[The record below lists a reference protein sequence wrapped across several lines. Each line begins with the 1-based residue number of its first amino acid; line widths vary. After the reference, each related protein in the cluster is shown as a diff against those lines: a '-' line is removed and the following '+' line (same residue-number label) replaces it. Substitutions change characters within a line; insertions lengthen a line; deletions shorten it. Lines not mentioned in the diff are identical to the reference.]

1 MILSEI
7 IGNLRIELQDTDQL
21 LYKEEELIRAIE
33 KSVSL
38 MSRLIP
44 KRGIIETTI
53 VRIISGET
61 LTITSSTGA
70 LAYKP
75 IKKGTLIITGKAL
88 DSDYRIDYLTGVVT
102 EVGSNLPDANYIVS
116 YELDTGMLDLSSI
129 LPDYIK
135 LERVEYP
142 AGSAPPTLITFDTY
156 GTILVFRGTV
166 SLTEN
171 EHLRI
176 IYLARWSPPTLTEEG
191 DYPSH
196 LNDAIIIGSAGQALI
211 FKAEKYVAE
220 AADAFA
226 VLAEP
231 SAYTFVKP
239 SSPSLPS
246 VPTKPTAPTLSF
258 TAVETALTAID
269 TEITAAKA
277 KLTSGETY
285 INAATRGEGVATT
298 YGTYGGIVMEGAGHR
313 VSEAIARLRQIEET
327 LTKYASE
334 VAAFGSETNSYAN
347 HVSGLVSLF
356 RGQGEVESVGANIY
370 ASQVNAFV
378 AMISGQQAKANTLL
392 DIAGRYLAS
401 GQSKINEMLIMLGQK
416 PEFQTQKASSEQRS

>member
-1 MILSEI
+1 MTLTNMIS
-7 IGNLRIELQDTDQL
+7 NLRIELQDTDKIT
-21 LYKEEELIRAIE
+21 YTEDELIRAIE

-38 MSRLIP
+38 MSRLLP
-44 KRGIIETTI
+44 KRDIVETTI
-53 VRIISGET
+53 RRTISGET
-61 LTITSSTGA
+61 LAIVSGTGT

-75 IKKGTLIITGKAL
+75 IAKSTLNIMGKTL
-88 DSDYRIDYLTGVVT
+88 DSDYRVDYLTGVVT
-102 EVGSNLPDANYIVS
+102 QIGSKLPNGDYTVS
-116 YELDTGMLDLSSI
+116 YQLDTGLLDLSFI

-142 AGSAPPTLITFDTY
+142 AGSTPPTLVTFDTY
-156 GTILVFRGTV
+156 GNILALRGTI
-166 SLTEN
+166 SLTEG

-176 IYLARWSPPTLTEEG
+176 VYLARWNSPTMEIEG

-196 LNDAIIIGSAGQALI
+196 LSDAVIIGSAGQALI
-211 FKAEKYVAE
+211 FKAEKYVME
-220 AADAFA
+220 AANAFA
-226 VLAEP
+226 VLTEP

-239 SSPSLPS
+239 SSPDLPT

-258 TAVETALTAID
+258 TAVESALTAIG
-269 TEITAAKA
+269 TEITAAKE

-285 INAATRGEGVATT
+285 INAATRGDTVAAN
-298 YGTYGGIVMEGAGHR
+298 YGRYAEAVYSGANTR
-313 VSEAIARLRQIEET
+313 VNEAIARLRQIEET

-347 HVSGLVSLF
+347 QVSGLVGLY
-356 RGQGEVESVGANIY
+356 RGKGEIESVGANIY

-416 PEFQTQKASSEQRS
+416 PEFQTQKASSEQRN

>member
-61 LTITSSTGA
+61 LTITSSTGT

-196 LNDAIIIGSAGQALI
+196 LNDAVIIGSAGQALI

-239 SSPSLPS
+239 SSPDLPT

-258 TAVETALTAID
+258 TAVESALTAIG
-269 TEITAAKA
+269 TEITAAKE

-285 INAATRGEGVATT
+285 INAATRGDTVAAN
-298 YGTYGGIVMEGAGHR
+298 YGRYAEAVYSGANTR
-313 VSEAIARLRQIEET
+313 VNEAIARLRQIEET
-327 LTKYASE
+327 LTKYASG

-347 HVSGLVSLF
+347 QVSGLVGLY
-356 RGQGEVESVGANIY
+356 RGKGEIESVGANIY

-416 PEFQTQKASSEQRS
+416 PEFQTQKASSEQRN